1 MRFSRKQYWSGLPS
15 PPPGDLPNPGV
26 KPTSLTSPGGFFTSR
41 AFATSGSLVQNGT
54 RRKSQPTCH
63 GGHRCPTSPPTG
75 CWHGRPQLGAPQL
88 SGPPRQPLPVQ
99 PISAPSSF
107 QSSLPSQGVQSL
119 KQPTWAPLHLPSEGD
134 PTKVSF
140 APTPHTTPCTT
151 CSVRAGRD
159 QAPPNLI

>member
-1 MRFSRKQYWSGLPS
+1 MACQAFLQGTFPTQGSNPPLLHHLHRQVGSLPLEPLPHQGLLFKMEHDASLS
-15 PPPGDLPNPGV
+15 PPVMGATDAPLVLPQGAGMGAP
-26 KPTSLTSPGGFFTSR
+26 SLE
-41 AFATSGSLVQNGT
+41 L
-54 RRKSQPTCH
+54 
-63 GGHRCPTSPPTG
+63 
-75 CWHGRPQLGAPQL
+75 PQL

-159 QAPPNLI
+159 QAPPW